1 MRVVGA
7 IVTRVAA
14 RSVSKNCGLT
24 SKTGVPSDAEPK
36 ARRAP
41 SRRAARVLSPTY
53 TRLVCFHAVRGQL
66 FAPFPSQAQLTAAGE
81 AHEARRQ
88 AAPKQTAH
96 DKLPFRLLMED
107 SPGQMWSPNGFVN
120 VVKHPKQRRPRPVDD
135 DDY

>member
-1 MRVVGA
+1 MSNTSSRPTA
-7 IVTRVAA
+7 RCRPHIHAAHLPAPLVA
-14 RSVSKNCGLT
+14 NFF
-24 SKTGVPSDAEPK
+24 
-36 ARRAP
+36 AP
-41 SRRAARVLSPTY
+41 SPA
-53 TRLVCFHAVRGQL
+53 
-66 FAPFPSQAQLTAAGE
+66 QAQLSAAGE

-120 VVKHPKQRRPRPVDD
+120 VVKHPKQRRPKPVDD